1 MRGVCIKMTDK
12 RIYKPRIAEL
22 AACFFGV
29 FMLALMIRN
38 SELAIKYVKDALS
51 VCATT
56 LIPALFPFM
65 VVSDIFVKSGCADTL
80 GAMLAAPMRAI
91 FGVKGAGAVP
101 VVLGAICGFPIGARC
116 AVSLFDAGKISKDE
130 CERLIAVSSSPSS
143 AFLIGAVGVS
153 LFGSRALGRA
163 LYVSTLVSS
172 VLVGIALNV
181 ISKAKRKKAPDAA
194 LLKASYTKQRNR
206 FGAAS
211 VADAITASADAM
223 LKICAFV
230 VFFTAFTGTLCEMI
244 EGLPPTPRALICAV
258 FELTGG
264 VREAAS
270 IAPAHLGATVA
281 AFAGGWSGVS
291 VHLQI
296 ASICGGREISL
307 RPYIASKLVSGVLT
321 AAMIAAYLRLV
332 PTELYRDTYAYL
344 ALPRGAYLI
353 TAAFCAVCALML
365 FRKKRHGRI

>member
-1 MRGVCIKMTDK
+1 MTDK
-12 RIYKPRIAEL
+12 RIYKPRAAEL

-80 GAMLAAPMRAI
+80 GAMLSAPMRAI
-91 FGVKGAGAVP
+91 FGVRGAGAVP

-172 VLVGIALNV
+172 VLVGIALNDYIGKKSFDFIGGNGSLIFVRIPRTNHLMACETIPGV
-181 ISKAKRKKAPDAA
+181 IAGAGDNDVKTLFSKEFN
-194 LLKASYTKQRNR
+194 T
-206 FGAAS
+206 FG
-211 VADAITASADAM
+211 T
-223 LKICAFV
+223 
-230 VFFTAFTGTLCEMI
+230 
-244 EGLPPTPRALICAV
+244 
-258 FELTGG
+258 
-264 VREAAS
+264 
-270 IAPAHLGATVA
+270 
-281 AFAGGWSGVS
+281 VS
-291 VHLQI
+291 V
-296 ASICGGREISL
+296 
-307 RPYIASKLVSGVLT
+307 
-321 AAMIAAYLRLV
+321 V
-332 PTELYRDTYAYL
+332 PPVEYFNL
-344 ALPRGAYLI
+344 A
-353 TAAFCAVCALML
+353 V
-365 FRKKRHGRI
+365 KRFA